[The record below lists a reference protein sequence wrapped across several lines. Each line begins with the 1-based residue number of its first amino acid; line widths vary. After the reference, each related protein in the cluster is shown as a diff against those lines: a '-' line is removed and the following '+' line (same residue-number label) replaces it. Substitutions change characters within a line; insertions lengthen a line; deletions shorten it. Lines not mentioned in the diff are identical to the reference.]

1 MLDDRRHPVGRLVL
15 ADDQV
20 ISQLSWSREHD
31 FFRSKS
37 YIGEGR
43 SEILLRPLPSPDVN
57 PPGVQVNSDAWWLP
71 QYVFGLS
78 LSFSLEPLALGAR
91 GFGAGGLGAVT
102 ATAVATATGLGA
114 VTAAA
119 VATTTGL
126 GAVTA
131 AAVATATSLGAVATA
146 TSLGAVATAT
156 SFGTSAVATTAS
168 FGAV

>member
-20 ISQLSWSREHD
+20 ISQLSWSRAHD
-31 FFRSKS
+31 FFRIKS

-71 QYVFGLS
+71 QFVFDLS

-91 GFGAGGLGAVT
+91 GFGARSFGAVAATAVATATSFGAVTATAVATATSLGAVTTTAVATATSLGAVT
-102 ATAVATATGLGA
+102 ATAVATATSFGA
-114 VTAAA
+114 VTA
-119 VATTTGL
+119 
-126 GAVTA
+126 TA
-131 AAVATATSLGAVATA
+131 
-146 TSLGAVATAT
+146 
-156 SFGTSAVATTAS
+156 
-168 FGAV
+168 

>member
-20 ISQLSWSREHD
+20 ISQLSWSRAHD
-31 FFRSKS
+31 FFRIKS

-71 QYVFGLS
+71 QFVFGLS
-78 LSFSLEPLALGAR
+78 LSFSLEPSTLGAR
-91 GFGAGGLGAVT
+91 GFGAVA

-119 VATTTGL
+119 VAT
-126 GAVTA
+126 
-131 AAVATATSLGAVATA
+131 ATSLGAVT
-146 TSLGAVATAT
+146 
-156 SFGTSAVATTAS
+156 TTAS
-168 FGAV
+168 FGATAVATAASLGAVTTAASF

>member
-31 FFRSKS
+31 FFRIKS

-71 QYVFGLS
+71 QFVFGLS

-91 GFGAGGLGAVT
+91 GFGARSFGAGGFGAVA
-102 ATAVATATGLGA
+102 ATAVAAGPSLGG
-114 VTAAA
+114 
-119 VATTTGL
+119 VATPTGVGTT
-126 GAVTA
+126 
-131 AAVATATSLGAVATA
+131 AVATATSLA
-146 TSLGAVATAT
+146 TSAVATAT
-156 SFGTSAVATTAS
+156 SFGTSAVAT
-168 FGAV
+168 

>member
-20 ISQLSWSREHD
+20 ISQLSWSRAHD
-31 FFRSKS
+31 FFRIKS

-71 QYVFGLS
+71 QFVFDLS

-91 GFGAGGLGAVT
+91 GFGARSFGAVAATAVATATSFGAVT
-102 ATAVATATGLGA
+102 ATAVATATSLGA
-114 VTAAA
+114 VT
-119 VATTTGL
+119 TT
-126 GAVTA
+126 
-131 AAVATATSLGAVATA
+131 
-146 TSLGAVATAT
+146 AVATAT
-156 SFGTSAVATTAS
+156 SFGAV
-168 FGAV
+168 

>member
-78 LSFSLEPLALGAR
+78 LSFSLEPLALGAT
-91 GFGAGGLGAVT
+91 GLG
-102 ATAVATATGLGA
+102 ATGLGA
-114 VTAAA
+114 SGLGASA
-119 VATTTGL
+119 VATAASL
-126 GAVTA
+126 GAVT
-131 AAVATATSLGAVATA
+131 TA
-146 TSLGAVATAT
+146 
-156 SFGTSAVATTAS
+156 
-168 FGAV
+168 

>member
-20 ISQLSWSREHD
+20 ISQLSWSRAHD
-31 FFRSKS
+31 FFRIKS

-71 QYVFGLS
+71 QFVFDLT

-91 GFGAGGLGAVT
+91 GFGARSFGAVAATAVATATSFGAVT
-102 ATAVATATGLGA
+102 ATAVATATSLGA
-114 VTAAA
+114 VT
-119 VATTTGL
+119 TT
-126 GAVTA
+126 
-131 AAVATATSLGAVATA
+131 
-146 TSLGAVATAT
+146 AVATAT
-156 SFGTSAVATTAS
+156 SFGAVTAT
-168 FGAV
+168 AV

>member
-78 LSFSLEPLALGAR
+78 LSFSLEPLALGAS
-91 GFGAGGLGAVT
+91 GFGATGLGAS
-102 ATAVATATGLGA
+102 AVATATSFG
-114 VTAAA
+114 A
-119 VATTTGL
+119 VAT
-126 GAVTA
+126 

-156 SFGTSAVATTAS
+156 SLGASAVATAT
-168 FGAV
+168 V